1 MDLTSIGVS
10 TIHNINA
17 TKQNTRALIDIDNII
32 QAPVV
37 GTSRTTNLFGDIDVT
52 DQSITLDDI
61 TGFYAND
68 LLEVDD
74 EIMKVAG
81 VSKIKANT
89 LTVIRPQLGT
99 VLVGHSSD
107 AQVTKMTGNY
117 NIIRN
122 PS

>member
-1 MDLTSIGVS
+1 MIVDSTLCYSSRCSSKPNPRPMDLTSVGVS

-68 LLEVDD
+68 LLE
-74 EIMKVAG
+74 
-81 VSKIKANT
+81 S
-89 LTVIRPQLGT
+89 
-99 VLVGHSSD
+99 
-107 AQVTKMTGNY
+107 
-117 NIIRN
+117 
-122 PS
+122 